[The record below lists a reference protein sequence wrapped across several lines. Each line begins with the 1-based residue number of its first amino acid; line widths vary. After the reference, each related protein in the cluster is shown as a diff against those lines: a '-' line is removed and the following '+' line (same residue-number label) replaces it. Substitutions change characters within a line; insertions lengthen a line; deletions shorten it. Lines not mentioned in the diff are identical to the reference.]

1 MAVVVLGKQDR
12 WAGSVTGTMSV
23 TYGQPA
29 GTAGVT
35 TRAIRLWKDQG
46 KAGRTAVAPIDEQ
59 NSPAAFRLSCCQITA
74 QRARALASTALISSA
89 DHPHAIR

>member
-12 WAGSVTGTMSV
+12 WAGPVTGAISV

-35 TRAIRLWKDQG
+35 IRAIRPWKEQG
-46 KAGRTAVAPIDEQ
+46 NGGW
-59 NSPAAFRLSCCQITA
+59 IT
-74 QRARALASTALISSA
+74 
-89 DHPHAIR
+89 